1 MCSSRYASCL
11 WSAGKTWPHCKPISA
26 WKHRARSRS
35 QWQACVRSHRRSISM
50 RRQLLR
56 YAEGGSSSAAIGPCE
71 GMTGSIFCRRIFVTS
86 KQANA
91 TTFCGAGTD
100 SSALGMNVLTS
111 ATSVSEPHSGP
122 VVFRLQASIRS
133 RSANVRFDS
142 RETLPADFTAHQPT
156 PPIRRQ
162 SEARI
167 YKYPGSNL
175 RLF

>member
-26 WKHRARSRS
+26 WKHRARSHS

-50 RRQLLR
+50 RRQRLR
-56 YAEGGSSSAAIGPCE
+56 HADGGSSSAAIGPCE

-91 TTFCGAGTD
+91 TTFCEAVTD
-100 SSALGMNVLTS
+100 SSALGMKVLTS

-122 VVFRLQASIRS
+122 VVFRLQAAMRFRIADVPLWLKRIAHGRFHGAPTDASSPTTVNRS
-133 RSANVRFDS
+133 GFCDVS
-142 RETLPADFTAHQPT
+142 TL
-156 PPIRRQ
+156 
-162 SEARI
+162 
-167 YKYPGSNL
+167 
-175 RLF
+175 